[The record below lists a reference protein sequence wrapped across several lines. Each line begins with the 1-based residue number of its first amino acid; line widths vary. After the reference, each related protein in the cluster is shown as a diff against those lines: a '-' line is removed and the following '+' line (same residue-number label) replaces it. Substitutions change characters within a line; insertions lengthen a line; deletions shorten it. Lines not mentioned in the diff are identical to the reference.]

1 MKHLCNLQ
9 AADSISRLGVVTL
22 ACLAGAVA
30 MASAQPDA
38 SLKSQSSPL
47 TPPPVSAV
55 PAEMPALIKALEG
68 STDECVSAAEKL
80 GNLGPQAA
88 PAVPALISVLRYHGL
103 ESIRVG
109 NQMFASF
116 GISASAAATAL
127 ARIGQPALEPLRVKL
142 GQTDAPEEA
151 AYWTAVALARMQ
163 DPAATQIL
171 LAQLGNAA
179 CPARSDIARALEF
192 SEDPQALAALLAA
205 AKDQDSKVRKGVL
218 SGLSQSKDARV
229 VEVLVAGL
237 RDEDREVRQAAALSL
252 MHQANPSTLEAL
264 VQALKDPDNT
274 VRNFS
279 AQALG
284 DIKDPRAL
292 EPLIE
297 VVLRDKEDLVQ
308 FQASRALERIT
319 GKKFGQNGK
328 QWQQWWQQ
336 EKAKTP

>member
-1 MKHLCNLQ
+1 MTTDRWREAEEQLRQDATYWRQRGVTGSWWKRAWEVLRTWGSPF
-9 AADSISRLGVVTL
+9 ARLERYT
-22 ACLAGAVA
+22 
-30 MASAQPDA
+30 
-38 SLKSQSSPL
+38 
-47 TPPPVSAV
+47 VS
-55 PAEMPALIKALEG
+55 EDR
-68 STDECVSAAEKL
+68 TCVSCEDER
-80 GNLGPQAA
+80 GR
-88 PAVPALISVLRYHGL
+88 STHVL
-103 ESIRVG
+103 
-109 NQMFASF
+109 
-116 GISASAAATAL
+116 
-127 ARIGQPALEPLRVKL
+127 LR
-142 GQTDAPEEA
+142 G
-151 AYWTAVALARMQ
+151 
-163 DPAATQIL
+163 
-171 LAQLGNAA
+171 
-179 CPARSDIARALEF
+179 F
-192 SEDPQALAALLAA
+192 
-205 AKDQDSKVRKGVL
+205 
-218 SGLSQSKDARV
+218 

-237 RDEDREVRQAAALSL
+237 RDEDSEVRQAAALSL

-328 QWQQWWQQ
+328 TWQQWWQQ